1 MTDREEFPAPET
13 DDSPPPD
20 TDTVELP
27 ERAEPAYDDHGVDI
41 PWRLIAVLALVV
53 IVAIF
58 AVQNTQP
65 VELRLFGWSWELPLV
80 LIIVFTAAISVTAE
94 AILGGL
100 IRRRRRQR
108 RQPGRNGL

>member
-1 MTDREEFPAPET
+1 MTDSEEFPET
-13 DDSPPPD
+13 EDLPAPD
-20 TDTVELP
+20 TDTVEL
-27 ERAEPAYDDHGVDI
+27 EGRAEPGYDAPGVDI